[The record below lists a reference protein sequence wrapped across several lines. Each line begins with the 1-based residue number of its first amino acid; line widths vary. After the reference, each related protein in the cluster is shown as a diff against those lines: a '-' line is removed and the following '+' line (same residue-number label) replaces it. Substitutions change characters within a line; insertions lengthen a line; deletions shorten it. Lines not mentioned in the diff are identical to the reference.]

1 MKARYRERIHAKGR
15 VIIAVGPHVTEG
27 HILNLTVPG
36 CLLES
41 PLCMNKGDAI
51 KLKLFLSGLD
61 SPFSVELAVVRWI
74 NGSHFGVE
82 FIKMGERDQRQLHRF
97 LAQGRS
103 DEAVQKRGTRRQFS
117 DPGGQN
123 WHLESYSLAGKESGS
138 VL

>member
-15 VIIAVGPHVTEG
+15 VLIAVGSRVNEG
-27 HILNLTVPG
+27 RILNLTVPG

-41 PLCMNKGDAI
+41 PLCMTKGNYI
-51 KLKLFLSGLD
+51 KLKLFLPGLH

-74 NGSHFGVE
+74 NGCQFGVE
-82 FIKMGERDQRQLHRF
+82 FIKMDERDQRQLHQF
-97 LAQGRS
+97 LAQDRG
-103 DEAVQKRGTRRQFS
+103 DQALKKKGTRQQFS

-123 WHLESYSLAGKESGS
+123 WHLESYSLAGRETGS